1 VKVVSVIAPVAAC
14 FLLSGCAS
22 TLAQHAGAAHFGA
35 AGSASSTNL
44 TAQQV
49 LTAYT
54 QTFATDPSVTVQQL
68 LASPGGL
75 QGIGSGPTLPT
86 ADQSNSSF
94 KTVEV
99 SFDSATAPTKMTLQV
114 EGQTINLA
122 VVSHL
127 TGTTMIGGYNYN
139 SYYFSP
145 DGADLSPSTTKD
157 WGRVI
162 TGKYSTVGAFLKNAR
177 GLGTSFPN
185 DGFLVFTT
193 GAVTP
198 TANMPTQILS
208 YNGYW
213 AMLAG
218 TQYDEGSFT
227 ATVDFNN
234 KTFNYQVGGGS
245 GGGGASGTAAI
256 TGNQFTG
263 TVAIST
269 PTVNGNGTL
278 AGEFYGPNAEEIGG
292 VISGS
297 GTVNGVAN
305 QPLVGA
311 FAGNR

>member
-1 VKVVSVIAPVAAC
+1 
-14 FLLSGCAS
+14 
-22 TLAQHAGAAHFGA
+22 
-35 AGSASSTNL
+35 
-44 TAQQV
+44 
-49 LTAYT
+49 
-54 QTFATDPSVTVQQL
+54 
-68 LASPGGL
+68 
-75 QGIGSGPTLPT
+75 
-86 ADQSNSSF
+86 
-94 KTVEV
+94 
-99 SFDSATAPTKMTLQV
+99 
-114 EGQTINLA
+114 
-122 VVSHL
+122 
-127 TGTTMIGGYNYN
+127 
-139 SYYFSP
+139 
-145 DGADLSPSTTKD
+145 
-157 WGRVI
+157 
-162 TGKYSTVGAFLKNAR
+162 
-177 GLGTSFPN
+177 
-185 DGFLVFTT
+185 
-193 GAVTP
+193 
-198 TANMPTQILS
+198 MPTQILS